1 MLLAELNPQIY
12 LESENK
18 KSPTQQF
25 QTHRF
30 CDTFLVFSCFLSKSE
45 KLFFSCFMFFKGL
58 VNPLLTKFECQ

>member
-30 CDTFLVFSCFLSKSE
+30 CDTVFFKKSKSE
-45 KLFFSCFMFFKGL
+45 KHFLSCSMFFKDL
-58 VNPLLTKFECQ
+58 MTHY